1 MQNVSKYTGKQRLLI
16 KWSWIKV
23 SKNFQT
29 FQKVA
34 KNTATRFKFN
44 PFTPTR
50 KWLTQIQI
58 DNAEFAHFLCR
69 KIPAQCPFERDV
81 KIGKRILFHIPPLCK
96 FNPFY
101 EELVSLRFRAL
112 CYLADE
118 CGLDISAY
126 C

>member
-1 MQNVSKYTGKQRLLI
+1 MQNVSKYTEEQRFLI
-16 KWSWIKV
+16 NWSWTKV
-23 SKNFQT
+23 SKNLRT

-34 KNTATRFKFN
+34 KNIRFLLKVN
-44 PFTPTR
+44 PFAQTR

-58 DNAEFAHFLCR
+58 DNAEFAHFLCK

-81 KIGKRILFHIPPLCK
+81 KVGSLTLFHIPPLCK
-96 FNPFY
+96 LNPFY
-101 EELVSLRFRAL
+101 EELVGLRFRAL

-118 CGLDISAY
+118 CGLDISVY